1 MHTRQTL
8 TFLFILLAII
18 AGILSLILSGRL
30 VNVLSQEERQKMEI
44 WAIATESITLDEPGA
59 DMLLVLNILQS
70 NTSIPVILHDE
81 NSGRLL
87 SHNIRLPQ
95 EDTARFLRDKMV
107 QFGSRHEPVR
117 LTELNQVL
125 YFDDSYTLKKLQV
138 YPYIQLCII
147 TLFIALA
154 FFALNRS
161 QHAEQ
166 NSVWVGL
173 SKETAHQLGTP
184 ISSLAAWTEYL
195 RLKEMDASLVAE
207 IEKDTTRLQMI
218 AERFSKIGSTPN
230 TEPADL
236 RMVVRNALTYLDKR
250 LSGKITFSLF
260 FPEQPVMVS
269 LNEPLF
275 GWVIENLTKNAVDA
289 MNGEGIITITVTERG
304 NQVLLDVTDT
314 GKGVPRSKFKT
325 LFSPG
330 YTTKERGWGLGL
342 TLVKRIVEV
351 NHKGKIFVL
360 KSELGKGA
368 TFRIILSKAVASAVK
383 IVASR

>member
-289 MNGEGIITITVTERG
+289 MNGEGIITITVAERG

-383 IVASR
+383 IAVSR